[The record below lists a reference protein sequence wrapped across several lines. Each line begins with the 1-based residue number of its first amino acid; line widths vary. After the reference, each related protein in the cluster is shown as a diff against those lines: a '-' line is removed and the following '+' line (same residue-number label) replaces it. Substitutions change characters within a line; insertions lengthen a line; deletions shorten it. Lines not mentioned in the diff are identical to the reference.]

1 MSFNSPEEEWSA
13 RLQLDKN
20 DRLFTAVAEGHV
32 QKVKDA
38 INNGADVNADRSK
51 ALRLAAGQGLSSIV
65 SILLHEGVDISP
77 LDHAAL
83 RAAVKGGH
91 QDVAGMLLGKK
102 ANPDA
107 GEGEG
112 LIEAASTGRLSMVN
126 LLLSYDADPRVG
138 DDQALRQ
145 AAFNGHTEIVRALVQ
160 HGADVFAMHGSAL
173 SLAQADKHEEVV
185 QYLAQIMHSQ
195 REYFRDFLKET
206 SDKDIAGFAR
216 SMWQEASG
224 RDSGE
229 PVLIRA
235 LKMNTLTE
243 LLERMQEAG
252 DGLTPDDLDKLK
264 DREGRSF
271 LQLVTDRAQ
280 HKKVFDSAL
289 WPNRFDE
296 MVACWEKLPAAQRAK
311 GGMNAQDMEHLTAR
325 KNQNVLKDR
334 AGRLNLKPKSSPK
347 PPQP

>member
-38 INNGADVNADRSK
+38 IKNGADVNADRSK

-65 SILLHEGVDISP
+65 SILLHEGVDVSP
-77 LDHAAL
+77 LEHAAL

-91 QDVAGMLLGKK
+91 QDVAGMLLGKN
-102 ANPDA
+102 ADPNA
-107 GEGEG
+107 REGEA
-112 LIEAASTGRLSMVN
+112 LIDAAGTGRIAMVN
-126 LLLSYDADPRVG
+126 LLLSYDADPRAG

-145 AAFNGHTEIVRALVQ
+145 AAFNGNIDIVRALTQ

-173 SLAQADKHEEVV
+173 SLAQADKHDGVV
-185 QYLAQIMHSQ
+185 QYLAQIMHDQ

-206 SDKDIAGFAR
+206 PDADIAGFAR
-216 SMWQEASG
+216 SPWQEASG

-229 PVLIRA
+229 PVMIRA

-243 LLERMQEAG
+243 LFDRMQAAG
-252 DGLTPDDLDKLK
+252 DGLTPDDLYKLK

-289 WPNRFDE
+289 WPSRFDE
-296 MVACWEKLPAAQRAK
+296 MVACWESLPSEQRNK
-311 GGMNAQDMEHLTAR
+311 GGMNAQDMEHLIAR
-325 KNQNVLKDR
+325 KNQNALKDR
-334 AGRLNLKPKSSPK
+334 ATRVNLKPKSSPK